1 MKEHLALTI
10 SGYGQIN
17 PKGIPSGNISQTI
30 IANSLIA
37 LMIGAALLTLAYL
50 IWAGI
55 NWVMSDGDKAKI
67 TQARNKITY
76 AIIGL
81 VVIFLAFFLVSSVA
95 SLFGL
100 PHF

>member
-1 MKEHLALTI
+1 MKEQIALTI
-10 SGYGQIN
+10 SGYGQLN
-17 PKGIPSGNISQTI
+17 PKGIPSGDQSQTI
-30 IANSLIA
+30 IANTLIA
-37 LMIGAALLTLAYL
+37 LMIGAALLTLVYL
-50 IWAGI
+50 LWAGI

-81 VVIFLAFFLVSSVA
+81 IVIFLAFFLVSSVA